1 MSFKPGL
8 DGVIA
13 AQTTVSNVDG
23 EAGKLTYRGYSIE
36 DLIEQPYL
44 SVMWLVI
51 FGELPDESE
60 YADLDAFLKAHGSL
74 SGRDISMIELVRQDR
89 HPMQSLQ
96 ALVPAL
102 HLPPKFIFEGLD
114 ETGSRGLQI
123 IAKMPSLIAALHQ
136 LELGLTPMRFDTK
149 KSYLENFLTM
159 FTGEEPTPEQVKILK
174 TVQILQ
180 MEHSLNAGTFAVR
193 VVGSTLAPVEAA
205 FSTGIGALSGALH
218 GGADEAALADA
229 YSVGEPGNAAEWVD
243 ELLANGGKFMGM
255 GHREYRVLD
264 PRAAILKPI
273 ADEVCA
279 GTGTEKALKT
289 LEAMETAFS
298 TKMGS
303 KPVKP
308 NMEFYKGAVLEALG
322 IPMRYFTA
330 LFAMSRMVGWLAH
343 LMELRSNNRLLRPG
357 AEYVGLAER
366 KP

>member
-13 AQTTVSNVDG
+13 AQTTISNVDG
-23 EAGKLTYRGYSIE
+23 EAGQLTYRGYAIE
-36 DLIEQPYL
+36 DLIELPYL

-51 FGELPDESE
+51 FGELPDDSE
-60 YADLDAFLKAHGSL
+60 YADLDAFLKAHGAL
-74 SGRDISMIELVRQDR
+74 TPRDVSMIELVRQNR

-123 IAKMPSLIAALHQ
+123 IAKMPSLVAALHQ
-136 LELGLTPMRFDTK
+136 MELGLTPMRFDTK

-159 FTGEEPTPEQVKILK
+159 FTGETPTPEAIQILK
-174 TVQILQ
+174 VVQILQ

-193 VVGSTLAPVEAA
+193 VVGSTLAPVEAV

-218 GGADEAALADA
+218 GGADEAALRDA
-229 YSVGEPGNAAEWVD
+229 YAVGSPAQAGAWVD
-243 ELLANGGKFMGM
+243 NLISRGDKFMGM

-273 ADEVCA
+273 ADRVCA
-279 GTGTEKALKT
+279 GTNSEQALRT
-289 LEAMETAFS
+289 LEAMEAAFAERMS
-298 TKMGS
+298 G

-308 NMEFYKGAVLEALG
+308 NMEFYKGVVLETLG
-322 IPMRYFTA
+322 IPMHYFTA

-357 AEYVGLAER
+357 AQYVGLADR